1 MRCGAV
7 RSDAVRDRLC
17 RCEKRGPCCVSSPRM
32 YGEGRIFSQ
41 KKALVE
47 LGVSAR
53 SLAPGAL
60 GAKAKRYRTSTAR
73 TLGLA
78 GGSSGSCEET
88 RAMKA
93 AVIGGPAVNKGEQ
106 LWEV

>member
-1 MRCGAV
+1 MGKATFSHRKGVGRA
-7 RSDAVRDRLC
+7 RS
-17 RCEKRGPCCVSSPRM
+17 
-32 YGEGRIFSQ
+32 
-41 KKALVE
+41 
-47 LGVSAR
+47 SAR
-53 SLAPGAL
+53 SLRAGRLEHLEAL
-60 GAKAKRYRTSTAR
+60 GAVRALVTKAKRYRTSTAR

-78 GGSSGSCEET
+78 GGSSGRCEET